1 MTFSICQFCIVNKI
15 LIKTTPLAKIIILML
30 NEACI
35 VELNIDLSTETIGN
49 MIDLLWCQMM
59 HADSIRP
66 LYGCNKSIDVLVLY
80 LFYD

>member
-49 MIDLLWCQMM
+49 MIDLL
-59 HADSIRP
+59 
-66 LYGCNKSIDVLVLY
+66 
-80 LFYD
+80 